1 VSRRAESAAVDQ
13 EAQGASGATDPFWPV
28 ALAGAVA
35 NFTGV
40 GIGRFAYTPLVPALV
55 QAGWVTPAQAGYAG
69 AANLAGYLLGAVLSL
84 SVLSGRPAGIVVR
97 AALALSAVGA
107 FACAWP
113 LGFGWL
119 AAWRFVVGAAGSVL
133 MIVGTS
139 AALARIPAARRGL
152 GSGVVFTGVGVGIAA
167 SSLIVPAL
175 VSQGLAATWS
185 AFALAIALAS
195 AAGWTQWRA
204 DPVGA
209 PPPGAGVVP
218 SSARGLVLLVL
229 AVYGF
234 DTIGWVP
241 HTIFWIDYIARDL
254 GLGLSAG
261 AAYWS
266 LFGLGALA
274 GPLVGGTLAGR
285 LGAGPALLVVT
296 LVKLSAVAAPL
307 AGAHVIGLVF
317 SSVVIGAFAPGT
329 AALVS
334 ARLAEVLPAD
344 ALRIAWA
351 RATLVFA
358 TAQTVGGFLMARLHD
373 QLGGARPLFAVG
385 CGFMVLSAAA
395 AALVARRNWAQ
406 ARIRPPSTG
415 MVWPST

>member
-1 VSRRAESAAVDQ
+1 VNRRAGSAAVDP
-13 EAQGASGATDPFWPV
+13 EREGAFARTEPFWPV

-69 AANLAGYLLGAVLSL
+69 AANLGGYLLGAVLSL
-84 SVLSGRPAGIVVR
+84 TVLSGRPAGTVVR
-97 AALALSAVGA
+97 AALALSALGA

-119 AAWRFVVGAAGSVL
+119 AGWRFVVGAAGSVL

-139 AALARIPAARRGL
+139 AALARIPPARRGL

-185 AFALAIALAS
+185 AFALVIAVAS
-195 AAGWTQWRA
+195 AATWMQWRA

-209 PPPGAGVVP
+209 AAPGAGVIP
-218 SSARGLVLLVL
+218 REARGLVLVVL
-229 AVYGF
+229 LVYGA

-254 GLGLSAG
+254 GLGLGAG

-274 GPLVGGTLAGR
+274 GPLAVGALAGR
-285 LGAGPALLVVT
+285 LGAGPALLLVT
-296 LVKLSAVAAPL
+296 LVKLAAVAAPL
-307 AGAHVIGLVF
+307 AGAHPAGLVL
-317 SSVVIGAFAPGT
+317 SSVVVGAFAPGT
-329 AALVS
+329 ATLVS
-334 ARLAEVLPAD
+334 ARLAEIVPPE

-358 TAQTVGGFLMARLHD
+358 TAQTTGGFLMARLHD
-373 QLGGARPLFAVG
+373 QFGNARPLFAVG
-385 CGFMVLSAAA
+385 CGFMALSVAA
-395 AALVARRNWAQ
+395 AALAARR
-406 ARIRPPSTG
+406 R
-415 MVWPST
+415 